1 MHYNSEQKKTSL
13 RITQNQ
19 DGIKEKTD
27 WFEYIKFLF
36 FNVVKKNH
44 QKKYEKKWKFPFPVL
59 EVKSSM
65 GKIPKNAGMVFKNHL
80 EAQKRY
86 EDGDELLQRSQQNSG
101 ALFLLFSGLCAVGVH
116 RGQDPVPE
124 P

>member
-1 MHYNSEQKKTSL
+1 
-13 RITQNQ
+13 
-19 DGIKEKTD
+19 
-27 WFEYIKFLF
+27 
-36 FNVVKKNH
+36 
-44 QKKYEKKWKFPFPVL
+44 
-59 EVKSSM
+59 M

-101 ALFLLFSGLCAVGVH
+101 ALFLLFSGLCAAGVH

-124 P
+124 PQSKLLLAIYLYQPRGVGWGRRWEGGSKGRGYMYTYG